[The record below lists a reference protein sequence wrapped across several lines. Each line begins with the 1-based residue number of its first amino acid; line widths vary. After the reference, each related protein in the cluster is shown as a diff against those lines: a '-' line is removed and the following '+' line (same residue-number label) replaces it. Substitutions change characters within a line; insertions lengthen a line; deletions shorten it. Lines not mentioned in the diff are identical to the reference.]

1 MKKLIILYIVML
13 FSNNIYG
20 QNKRVH
26 VKSFSKKNGTIVK
39 AYTKKSKIVE
49 KKSNSK
55 QPLFVKTRKRK

>member
-1 MKKLIILYIVML
+1 ML
-13 FSNNIYG
+13 FTNNIYG

-26 VKSFSKKNGTIVK
+26 VKSFSKKNGTVVK
-39 AYTKKSKIVE
+39 AHTKKSKIVE